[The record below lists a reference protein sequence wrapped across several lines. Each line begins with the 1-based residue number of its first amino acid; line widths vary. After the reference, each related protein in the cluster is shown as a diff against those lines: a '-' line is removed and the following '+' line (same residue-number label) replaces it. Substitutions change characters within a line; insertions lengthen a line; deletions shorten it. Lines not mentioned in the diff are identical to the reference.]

1 MFTFQGSRD
10 SLLDVGSMFAKKGGI
25 PMDKYWQTRK
35 LKKNKVMSFS
45 YIGLAGST
53 REMGRHGATVRFT
66 TRSPVNCFHKVTI
79 PTSSKV
85 TMATGS
91 KNYSEVGDIKR
102 WKGSNR

>member
-1 MFTFQGSRD
+1 
-10 SLLDVGSMFAKKGGI
+10 
-25 PMDKYWQTRK
+25 MDKYCQTRNIAK
-35 LKKNKVMSFS
+35 IFNYVII
-45 YIGLAGST
+45 IGLAGST

-66 TRSPVNCFHKVTI
+66 TRSPENCFHKVTI